1 MKLIS
6 KAVLALS
13 LSCSIGMFSSC
24 ETSKIAYG
32 NSYYFKATPQKVK
45 NSSTVGTAPPADEL
59 LARQDVQS
67 AKNELRGNEENLEQR
82 MEKAESHLQALLL
95 ANSAPATLTKP
106 ENKEEQKLQML
117 KKGKHERK
125 QLKKEVKEL
134 VKTYKRAPEKLEE
147 VKAVSKNTKT
157 GIILSAVGLIL
168 VLIGG
173 NPLYTIGAV
182 VLVVGLVL
190 ILLDVL

>member
-1 MKLIS
+1 
-6 KAVLALS
+6 
-13 LSCSIGMFSSC
+13 
-24 ETSKIAYG
+24 
-32 NSYYFKATPQKVK
+32 
-45 NSSTVGTAPPADEL
+45 
-59 LARQDVQS
+59 
-67 AKNELRGNEENLEQR
+67 
-82 MEKAESHLQALLL
+82 
-95 ANSAPATLTKP
+95 
-106 ENKEEQKLQML
+106 ML